1 MQSWPREMLRTNGTK
16 FKVGK
21 FVQTLESDYG
31 KTCFKIFPLTSS
43 LFVFVYFLNLSCLS
57 HRQKVS
63 FGWSFKMLFLW
74 RNIYKHSRFPNFA
87 EVTAHR
93 TQFGGL
99 TYNTGDIWELHVI
112 SPSRGRGKTR
122 AITTMFARIIC

>member
-1 MQSWPREMLRTNGTK
+1 MERRVS
-16 FKVGK
+16 
-21 FVQTLESDYG
+21 
-31 KTCFKIFPLTSS
+31 KIFPLTSS

-74 RNIYKHSRFPNFA
+74 CNIYKHSRFPNFA

-93 TQFGGL
+93 MAAKL
-99 TYNTGDIWELHVI
+99 TK
-112 SPSRGRGKTR
+112 PSYLVGSYIFFLLKRLYGNV
-122 AITTMFARIIC
+122 F

>member
-1 MQSWPREMLRTNGTK
+1 MERC
-16 FKVGK
+16 V
-21 FVQTLESDYG
+21 
-31 KTCFKIFPLTSS
+31 FKIFPLTSS
-43 LFVFVYFLNLSCLS
+43 FFVFVYFLNLSCLS

-74 RNIYKHSRFPNFA
+74 YNIYKHSRFPNFA

>member
-1 MQSWPREMLRTNGTK
+1 MERR
-16 FKVGK
+16 V
-21 FVQTLESDYG
+21 
-31 KTCFKIFPLTSS
+31 FKIFPLTSS

-74 RNIYKHSRFPNFA
+74 CNIYKHSRFPNFA

-93 TQFGGL
+93 MAAKL
-99 TYNTGDIWELHVI
+99 TK
-112 SPSRGRGKTR
+112 PSYLVGSYIFFSVEKVVWKCFLNCEILKDREEKSGIFVK
-122 AITTMFARIIC
+122 A